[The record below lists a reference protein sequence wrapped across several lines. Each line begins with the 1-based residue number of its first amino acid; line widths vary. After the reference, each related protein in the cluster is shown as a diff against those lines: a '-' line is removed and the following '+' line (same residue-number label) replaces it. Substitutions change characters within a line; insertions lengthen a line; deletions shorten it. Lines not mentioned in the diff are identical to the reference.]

1 MGCLKV
7 EMPPSRV
14 LFNSL
19 SVLSFLNLS
28 AHPDFIISSLL
39 KMVMLVP
46 DFHIEIT

>member
-1 MGCLKV
+1 M

-28 AHPDFIISSLL
+28 AHPELL
-39 KMVMLVP
+39 NIFSVE
-46 DFHIEIT
+46 DGTACT

>member
-28 AHPDFIISSLL
+28 AHAELHNIS
-39 KMVMLVP
+39 V
-46 DFHIEIT
+46 EYGTACT